1 MKLKLE
7 RIYERIAS
15 LFINIFTLN
24 YVHMVKR
31 RVHIEMSQMYYK
43 DKMYEMTYSQF
54 KREFIYTIWEDCSRQ
69 GHSLF
74 SYKGNSQ
81 LGSSLIVFNKKA
93 YIMSSY
99 GLWRANAYKE
109 RFIKH
114 LIKHKL
120 ID

>member
-15 LFINIFTLN
+15 LLINIFTLN
-24 YVHMVKR
+24 YIHEVDRK
-31 RVHIEMSQMYYK
+31 VHIEISKTYYK
-43 DKMYEMTYSQF
+43 DELYKMTYSQF
-54 KREFIYTIWEDCSRQ
+54 KSKFKHTIWDEFSVQMDALFNEDNSSQ
-69 GHSLF
+69 IFDFLF
-74 SYKGNSQ
+74 A
-81 LGSSLIVFNKKA
+81 FNKKA

-99 GLWRANAYKE
+99 GLWRANVYKNK
-109 RFIKH
+109 FIKH

>member
-15 LFINIFTLN
+15 LLINIFTLN
-24 YVHMVKR
+24 YINEVDRK
-31 RVHIEMSQMYYK
+31 VHIEISRIYYK
-43 DKMYEMTYSQF
+43 DELYKITYSQF
-54 KREFIYTIWEDCSRQ
+54 KEKFIHTIWSNCSKQANALFNEDES
-69 GHSLF
+69 
-74 SYKGNSQ
+74 SQ
-81 LGSSLIVFNKKA
+81 VWDFLLIFNKKA